1 VVKEREKYMKILIK
15 TNVVEKKEWS
25 GSAIASFICGI
36 ISLLIL
42 PILPAII
49 LGHIA
54 LYNIKKHNMRGKVFA
69 IIGLISG
76 YFFLTYAALIITV
89 LLINNNSVSY
99 EPEYSKELLAIQS
112 QIRNAKPPPK
122 PKIVLKTRIYKP
134 IVNKLLKPQTKNLHE
149 TLDDIELAVNREN
162 HGNFIYGVGTAALK
176 YLVRESGIDEKMPK
190 KTLGSEK
197 LTKMI
202 EDAGYTPNTD
212 FSIAGRG
219 GLIDYL
225 WSTIE

>member
-1 VVKEREKYMKILIK
+1 MKIIIK
-15 TNVVEKKEWS
+15 DNAIIEKEWS
-25 GSAIASFICGI
+25 GAAIASFICGI
-36 ISLLIL
+36 IAILLI
-42 PILPAII
+42 PIIPAI
-49 LGHIA
+49 LFGHIA
-54 LYNIKKHNMRGKVFA
+54 LHNIKKNKMKGKVFA
-69 IIGLISG
+69 IIGLVSG
-76 YFFLTYAALIITV
+76 YTLFAYVALII
-89 LLINNNSVSY
+89 LILCINNNS
-99 EPEYSKELLAIQS
+99 EPNKKSTSNAINMYSREQALLSAS
-112 QIRNAKPPPK
+112 NSTFPVR
-122 PKIVLKTRIYKP
+122 PKIVYNKNNYTYKM
-134 IVNKLLKPQTKNLHE
+134 NKSNTPQTKNLHE
-149 TLDDIELAVNREN
+149 TLDDIQLAVNREN